1 MDKNRF
7 QLGAKKKIFPLARDV
22 KRFDSHAVA
31 RQNQPSR
38 GFSPQSDREH
48 SAQPSQ
54 AFLIPL
60 HEGAKNGFRVGM
72 RLETMTKLFQFVSYF
87 DEVVDFTIEGD
98 SEIAVFGQNRL
109 IPAIQ
114 SSKREDAKDR
124 GFDCSCCPCGGATPL
139 PREF

>member
-1 MDKNRF
+1 MRSRARTRRLADF
-7 QLGAKKKIFPLARDV
+7 FPYC
-22 KRFDSHAVA
+22 
-31 RQNQPSR
+31 
-38 GFSPQSDREH
+38 DREH

-109 IPAIQ
+109 IPGIQ
-114 SSKREDAKDR
+114 IDNFQARRAHGE
-124 GFDCSCCPCGGATPL
+124 
-139 PREF
+139 